1 MKSGSFVAL
10 RACTSAGAFAVIV
23 LLSGIL
29 VVPAGAQEDEH
40 DVNHHHGYLHFSH
53 PIVTESPSPDT
64 KFRLD
69 FIHSWSDDAGETG
82 NTIRAEGEYAF
93 SPAVSLAVV
102 VPYRW
107 ASDEPPM
114 QSSGFEN
121 VELSLKA
128 ASLKWG
134 ERGVLVG
141 GGISLGLPTGPE
153 NVSELSPFADVGVR
167 RGNLELVG
175 FLTYS
180 TTLTG
185 EETIRSLEFDGSAL
199 FRASDRFELLG
210 EISTDKSL
218 ETGAPGARTFL
229 APGIKLRPLLDRDFV
244 LGVSFP
250 IGVGTAS
257 GTNSVFASLFYH
269 F

>member
-1 MKSGSFVAL
+1 MNSGSFVAL
-10 RACTSAGAFAVIV
+10 RACKCASAFATMV
-23 LLSGIL
+23 LLSGLL
-29 VVPAGAQEDEH
+29 VAPAAAQEDEH
-40 DVNHHHGYLHFSH
+40 DINHHHGYLHFSH

-69 FIHSWSDDAGETG
+69 FIHLWSDDARETG
-82 NTIRAEGEYAF
+82 TTVRAEGEYLF

-134 ERGVLVG
+134 ERGVLIG
-141 GGISLGLPTGPE
+141 GGVSLELPTGPE
-153 NVSELSPFADVGVR
+153 NGYELSPFADVGVR

-180 TTLTG
+180 TRLRG
-185 EETIRSLEFDGSAL
+185 EKAARSLGFDGSAL
-199 FRASDRFELLG
+199 YRMTDRFELLG
-210 EISTDKSL
+210 EISTDKGL
-218 ETGAPGARTFL
+218 ETGAPAARTFL
-229 APGIKLRPLLDRDFV
+229 APGIKMRPLLDRDFV
-244 LGVSFP
+244 LGLSFP

-257 GTNSVFASLFYH
+257 GTNSVLASLFYH